1 MKIEIANL
9 TEENLKDAPEW
20 GSHPFSCKFCVYWE
34 FPEAVGK
41 PTKETKDDM
50 IRRKTGWLQK
60 TNELFGNCG
69 KILYVDGVAAGY
81 AQYAPPEFLPNSANY
96 PAGPPSS
103 EAVLIACLFV
113 PQKRSR
119 GLGLGSQ
126 LLKSIIDEMRQ
137 RGVKSIETFARKG
150 STDNPSGPIEF
161 YISNGFKTYRD
172 DAEFPLLCLDLR
184 EA

>member
-1 MKIEIANL
+1 MRIEITNL
-9 TEENLKDAPEW
+9 TEENLQDAPEW
-20 GSHPFSCKFCVYWE
+20 ESHPFSCKYCVYWE
-34 FPEAVGK
+34 CPEVLGE
-41 PTKETKDDM
+41 PIKETKVDL

-60 TNELFGNCG
+60 TNALFGNCG

-103 EAVLIACLFV
+103 EAVLIACLFI
-113 PQKRSR
+113 PQNRFR

-126 LLKSIIDEMRQ
+126 LLKSIIDELRQ

-161 YISNGFKTYRD
+161 YLSNGFKIDRD
-172 DAEFPLLCLDLR
+172 DSEYPLMSLDLR